1 MQPNAPK
8 VPGGSPFGASALGGS
23 SSASSSDATRFLP
36 LTHERVTYLRDMM
49 RDVGSY
55 VESKDFEQGL
65 PITNFERYH
74 ELWAMDEDEDEE
86 EEYEEDSQEYQSAE
100 ED

>member
-1 MQPNAPK
+1 M
-8 VPGGSPFGASALGGS
+8 FGQQQQKEPSK
-23 SSASSSDATRFLP
+23 FQP
-36 LTHERVTYLRDMM
+36 LTRERISKLREMM
-49 RDVGSY
+49 RDLGAY

-74 ELWAMDEDEDEE
+74 ELWAMDEDDEEEEE